1 MKEITIT
8 LSEAEAQVV
17 SKALYNLSIRT
28 ESPIE
33 EEIADNIYIRIKAE
47 A

>member
-8 LSEAEAQVV
+8 LSEAEAQVAC
-17 SKALYNLSIRT
+17 KALYNLSIHT
-28 ESPIE
+28 ESPVE
-33 EEIADNIYIRIKAE
+33 EEIADNVYIKIKRE